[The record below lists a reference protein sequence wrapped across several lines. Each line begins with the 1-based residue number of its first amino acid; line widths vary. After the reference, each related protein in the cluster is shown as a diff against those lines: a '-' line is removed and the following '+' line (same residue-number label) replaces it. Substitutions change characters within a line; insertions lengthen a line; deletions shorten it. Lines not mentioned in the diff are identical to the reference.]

1 MKKEIKVVVTG
12 AAGQIGYSL
21 IPRLVDGNTFGNKT
35 VNLSLVEIPQVVSKL
50 EGLAMELE
58 DSYFPNLGSINYTD
72 NFSEASRDADWFL
85 LVGSIPRGIVYNG
98 KKIEERSD
106 LLQIN
111 GGIFV
116 EQGKAIGEFGNQNAK
131 VLVVGNPANTNALI
145 GRAAANNP
153 SQTWMAMTML
163 DANRAKSMLAKKLA
177 CNVSEIKKMII
188 WGNHS
193 PTMYPDYENA
203 LLNNQSVSK
212 LVNDEDWIDSK
223 FIPSVQQRGKAV
235 IDARGASSATS
246 AAKAALDTVYA
257 CENETESG
265 NCFSAAVYSD
275 GAYDVPKGIMCG
287 FPLMTTSSGEIE
299 IVRDLNLSD
308 KARSRLDVSIAEL
321 LSEKEA
327 VKDLLTE

>member
-299 IVRDLNLSD
+299 IVRDLNLSE

>member
-50 EGLAMELE
+50 KGLAMELE

-246 AAKAALDTVYA
+246 AAKAALDTVHA

-299 IVRDLNLSD
+299 IVRDLNLSE

-321 LSEKEA
+321 LSETDA
-327 VKDLLTE
+327 V

>member
-246 AAKAALDTVYA
+246 AAKAALDTVHA

-299 IVRDLNLSD
+299 IVRDLNLSE

>member
-1 MKKEIKVVVTG
+1 MKNEIKVVVTG

-21 IPRLVDGNTFGNKT
+21 IPRLIDGNTFGDKT

-50 EGLAMELE
+50 EGLAMELD
-58 DSYFPNLGSINYTD
+58 DSCFPNLGSIEYTD
-72 NFSEASRDADWFL
+72 NFSQASEGADWFL

-116 EQGKAIGEFGNQNAK
+116 DQGKAIGEFGNENAK
-131 VLVVGNPANTNALI
+131 ILVVGNPANTNALI
-145 GRAAANNP
+145 GRKAANNS

-163 DANRAKSMLAKKLA
+163 DSNRAKSMLAKKLS

-193 PTMYPDYENA
+193 PTMYPDFENA
-203 LLNNQSVSK
+203 LKDNRSVAE
-212 LVNDEDWIDSK
+212 LIEDTNWINSQ
-223 FIPSVQQRGKAV
+223 FIPNVQQRGKAV

-246 AAKAALDTVYA
+246 AAKAALDTVIA
-257 CENETESG
+257 CENETSSG
-265 NCFSAAVYSD
+265 DCFSAAVYSD
-275 GAYDVPKGIMCG
+275 GAYDVPEGIMCG
-287 FPLMTTSSGEIE
+287 FPLMTTPSGEIE
-299 IVRDLNLSD
+299 IVRDLTLSD
-308 KARSRLDVSIAEL
+308 NARSRLNLSVDEL
-321 LSEKEA
+321 LSEREA
-327 VKDLLTE
+327 VKDLL

>member
-299 IVRDLNLSD
+299 VVRDLNLSD
-308 KARSRLDVSIAEL
+308 KARSRFDVSIAEL